1 MNHDQN
7 QLENAMSSLRTPQW
21 EGEDHMNTLE
31 RQLMNNTD
39 PTHSVPH
46 RRRRT
51 GLIVLALLLASGLAG
66 GATYLHLT
74 KAIQYSFIIRYQG
87 EVVARSTV
95 LVKRGQSAACTIG
108 NGTDAY
114 TVFIH
119 YDGTTSYEGPPG
131 VEIFLVIE
139 EVELDD

>member
-1 MNHDQN
+1 MKHEQDQ
-7 QLENAMSSLRTPQW
+7 LDNAMSTLRTPQW
-21 EGEDHMNTLE
+21 DREDHMNTLE
-31 RQLMNNTD
+31 RQLMNNPD
-39 PTHSVPH
+39 QSHSATH

-51 GLIVLALLLASGLAG
+51 SLIVLALLLASGLAG

-74 KAIQYSFIIRYQG
+74 KAIKYSFIISYQG
-87 EVVARSTV
+87 EVVARPTV

-108 NGTDAY
+108 DETDAY

-131 VEIFLVIE
+131 VEIHLVIE

>member
-1 MNHDQN
+1 MN
-7 QLENAMSSLRTPQW
+7 
-21 EGEDHMNTLE
+21 EDRVGILVVA
-31 RQLMNNTD
+31 D
-39 PTHSVPH
+39 
-46 RRRRT
+46 
-51 GLIVLALLLASGLAG
+51 AAG
-66 GATYLHLT
+66 GATYIHLT
-74 KAIQYSFIIRYQG
+74 KAIMYSFIISYQG

-95 LVKRGQSAACTIG
+95 LVKRGQSASCHIG

-131 VEIFLVIE
+131 VEIYLVIE